1 MELRV
6 LRRPAHGDSL
16 GGDLF
21 RDGQRVCVTLENR
34 ERAIPNGRYT
44 ITLTESAR
52 VRAGSLWSPRE
63 DHKLPL
69 IQDVP
74 GRDGIRIH
82 AANHHTQLEGCIAV
96 GYVRDGDGIASS
108 RAALENVLAN
118 WAEPAWITVE
128 DATVL
133 A

>member
-6 LRRPAHGDSL
+6 DRRPASGDSL
-16 GGDLF
+16 PGDLF
-21 RDGQRVCVTLENR
+21 RDGMRVCVTLENR
-34 ERAIPNGRYT
+34 ARAIPNGRYK
-44 ITLTESAR
+44 ITLTESTRAK
-52 VRAGSLWSPRE
+52 AGSLWSPRE
-63 DHKLPL
+63 DYKLPL

-82 AANHHTQLEGCIAV
+82 AANMPEQLEGCIAV

-108 RAALENVLAN
+108 RAALENVLVN
-118 WAEPAWITVE
+118 WTEPAWITVE